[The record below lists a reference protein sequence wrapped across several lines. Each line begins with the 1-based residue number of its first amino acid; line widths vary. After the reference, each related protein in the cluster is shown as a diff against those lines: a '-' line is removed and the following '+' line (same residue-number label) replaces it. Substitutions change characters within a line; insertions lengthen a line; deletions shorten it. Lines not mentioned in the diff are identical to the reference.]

1 MQCTTFGFFES
12 LAVNRTAVTEAGEV
26 TRLLLPGGLT
36 PVQAADLY
44 HTLFNCEVGELVL
57 VHSTVGEVK
66 LVNFQDKIFLFQ
78 VFFAPVIAIIVS
90 YSKIFFV
97 ISR

>member
-1 MQCTTFGFFES
+1 M
-12 LAVNRTAVTEAGEV
+12 NRTAVTEAGEV

-57 VHSTVGEVK
+57 V
-66 LVNFQDKIFLFQ
+66 LAQWARLNW
-78 VFFAPVIAIIVS
+78 
-90 YSKIFFV
+90 
-97 ISR
+97 

>member
-1 MQCTTFGFFES
+1 MSAQSNTILLQCTTFGFFES

-57 VHSTVGEVK
+57 V
-66 LVNFQDKIFLFQ
+66 LAQWARLNW
-78 VFFAPVIAIIVS
+78 
-90 YSKIFFV
+90 
-97 ISR
+97 